1 MGGLIDELEKKIKDK
16 KAKIGIIGMGYV
28 GIPLGLEFAGTG
40 FSVTGFDKDS
50 ARVKEINSGKQV
62 MKHIPAKSM
71 KEFVKKNNGSST
83 TEFSEI
89 RDMDCLIICVPTPLD
104 EHEQPDMSYIES
116 ASKEIGKNLRKG
128 QLIVLESTTY
138 PGTTREIVKPILEKS
153 KLEAGEDFFL
163 AYSPEREDPGNK
175 EFSVSAIPKV
185 MGGLTDN
192 CLRLTS
198 NLYKNIVSETVE
210 VSSLETAEATKLMEN
225 IFRAVNIA
233 MVNELKLI
241 LSRMG
246 INIWEVIDAA
256 KTKPFGFMPFYPGPG
271 MGGHCI
277 PIDPFYLSWKAK
289 EYNTE
294 AKFIEL
300 AGVINRKMTEH
311 IAHRIGR
318 ALNDDK
324 KSIRGSKILIVGVAY
339 KKDIDDIRESP
350 ALRIMDLLKHKG
362 AKITYHDPNVKNV
375 GPLKSLDL
383 TQNTIN
389 EQDAIVITTDHT
401 NIDYKSLG
409 KHAKLIVD
417 TRNIMATV
425 KNPKARVIRA

>member
-62 MKHIPAKSM
+62 IKHIPAKSM

-83 TEFSEI
+83 TDFSEI

-300 AGVINRKMTEH
+300 AGEINRKMTEH

-339 KKDIDDIRESP
+339 KKDIDDMRESP

>member
-1 MGGLIDELEKKIKDK
+1 MGSLIDEFEKKIKDK
-16 KAKIGIIGMGYV
+16 KTKIGIIGMGYI

-116 ASKEIGKNLRKG
+116 ASKKIGKNLRKG

-153 KLEAGEDFFL
+153 KLKAGKDFFL

-175 EFSVSAIPKV
+175 EFSVSVIPKV

-241 LSRMG
+241 FSRMG

-300 AGVINRKMTEH
+300 AGEINRKMTEH
-311 IAHRIGR
+311 IVHRIGR
-318 ALNDDK
+318 SLNDDK

-339 KKDIDDIRESP
+339 KKDIDDMRESP
-350 ALRIMDLLKHKG
+350 ALRIMDLLKYKG

>member
-175 EFSVSAIPKV
+175 EFSISAIPKV

-300 AGVINRKMTEH
+300 AGEINRKMTEH

-339 KKDIDDIRESP
+339 KKDIDDMRESP

>member
-300 AGVINRKMTEH
+300 AGEINRKMTEH
-311 IAHRIGR
+311 IVHRIGR

>member
-241 LSRMG
+241 LNRMG

-300 AGVINRKMTEH
+300 AGEINRKMTEH

-339 KKDIDDIRESP
+339 KKDIDDMRESP

>member
-62 MKHIPAKSM
+62 IKHIPAKSM

-83 TEFSEI
+83 TDFSEI

-241 LSRMG
+241 FSRMG

-300 AGVINRKMTEH
+300 AGEINRKMTEH